1 MNYRHSF
8 HAGNV
13 ADVLKHVVL
22 TALVDYLARKPAGF
36 CVLDI
41 HAGRGRYDLA
51 AVDAQRTR
59 EFSDGIARVW
69 AHAADAPPLTRRYLD
84 LVRDFNRAPCG
95 SATLAQYPGSPC
107 LVRQQLRA
115 QDRLI
120 ACELQPAEH
129 ALLDAEFRGDRA
141 VAVHAR
147 DGWEALGALLPP
159 REKRGAVL
167 IDPPYEPP
175 LDEVE
180 RVMEGLRETQRRFP
194 TGVVAVWFPIKEGAA
209 SLRLLRRFRALGL
222 GDALVAELCVWPDDT
237 AVRLNGSGMLVVNPP
252 WQFDRALAG
261 ELGWLWD
268 KLSHERHGHHG
279 VQSLTARCT

>member
-1 MNYRHSF
+1 MNYRHGF

-22 TALVDYLARKPAGF
+22 TALVDYLALKPAGF

-41 HAGRGRYDLA
+41 HAGRGRYALA
-51 AVDAQRTR
+51 GAEALRTR
-59 EFSDGIARVW
+59 EFIDGIARLW
-69 AHAADAPPLTRRYLD
+69 PHADEAPPLTRRYLD
-84 LVRDFNRAPCG
+84 LVRDFNGAQG
-95 SATLAQYPGSPC
+95 SSAELALYPGSPC

-120 ACELQPAEH
+120 ACELHPDEH

-159 REKRGAVL
+159 REKRGVVL

-175 LDEVE
+175 LEEVE
-180 RVMEGLRETQRRFP
+180 RVLEGLRETRRRFP
-194 TGVVAVWFPIKEGAA
+194 HGVVAVWYPIKDRAA
-209 SLRLLRRFRALGL
+209 SLRLLRRVQALGL
-222 GDALVAELCVWPDDT
+222 GEVLVAELCVWPDDT
-237 AVRLNGSGMLVVNPP
+237 ALRLNGSGMLVVNPP
-252 WQFDRALAG
+252 WQLDSALAV
-261 ELGWLWD
+261 ELAWLWD
-268 KLSHERHGHHG
+268 KLSHARHGRHR
-279 VQSLTARCT
+279 VQSLTAH

>member
-8 HAGNV
+8 HAGNF

-22 TALVDYLARKPAGF
+22 TALVDYLARKPGGF

-51 AVDAQRTR
+51 AADALRTR
-59 EFSDGIARVW
+59 EFSHGIARIW
-69 AHAADAPPLTRRYLD
+69 SCAAQAPPLSRRYLE
-84 LVRDFNRAPCG
+84 LVQHFNRARCG
-95 SATLAQYPGSPC
+95 SAELVHYPGSPC
-107 LVRQQLRA
+107 LVHQQLRE
-115 QDRLI
+115 QDRLV

-159 REKRGAVL
+159 REKRGVVL

-175 LDEVE
+175 SEEVE
-180 RVMEGLRETQRRFP
+180 RVLAGLRETQRRFP
-194 TGVVAVWFPIKEGAA
+194 TGIVALWYPIKERAA
-209 SLRLLRRFRALGL
+209 SLRLLRRVQALGL
-222 GDALVAELCVWPDDT
+222 GEALVAELCVWPDDT
-237 AVRLNGSGMLVVNPP
+237 ALRLNGSGMLVVNPP
-252 WQFDRALAG
+252 WQFAGALEV
-261 ELGWLWD
+261 ELAWLWER
-268 KLSHERHGHHG
+268 LSHERHGRHG
-279 VQSLTARCT
+279 VQSLTAR